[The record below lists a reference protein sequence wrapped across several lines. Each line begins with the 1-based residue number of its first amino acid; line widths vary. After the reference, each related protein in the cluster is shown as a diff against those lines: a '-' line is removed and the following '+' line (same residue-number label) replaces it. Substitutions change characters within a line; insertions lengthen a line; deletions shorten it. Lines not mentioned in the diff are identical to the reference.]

1 MPLVVLVVVLL
12 LTIVAGIALMPV
24 ALVLRYR
31 TGTARRTARG
41 WVVTTN
47 FVGIALSTVIFL
59 VGAAVTA
66 YWVPDA
72 FRYSL
77 VGLGVGCALGIA
89 GLALSRWEPG
99 PRGLIYTPNRW
110 LVLAITLMV
119 TARILFGF
127 WRGWQS
133 WRAGFEGTSLLVSA
147 GVAQVA
153 GRGRGRAWVLPDL
166 LGWSQAA
173 PTASPDL
180 AGSAARSAVH
190 QRPTSAPR

>member
-1 MPLVVLVVVLL
+1 
-12 LTIVAGIALMPV
+12 MPV
-24 ALVLRYR
+24 ALITRYR

-47 FVGIALSTVIFL
+47 LVGIALSTVIFL
-59 VGAAVTA
+59 AGAAVTS

-110 LVLAITLMV
+110 LVLAITLTV

-127 WRGWQS
+127 WRGWQT

-147 GVAQVA
+147 DVAKSLAA
-153 GRGRGRAWVLPDL
+153 GAIVFGLLPDL
-166 LGWSQAA
+166 LGWGQAA
-173 PTASPDL
+173 PTASPDVV
-180 AGSAARSAVH
+180 GSAARSAVH
-190 QRPTSAPR
+190 QRQTSAPR

>member
-1 MPLVVLVVVLL
+1 VPFVVVVVVLL

-47 FVGIALSTVIFL
+47 FVGIALSTLLFL
-59 VGAAVTA
+59 IGAAVTA

-72 FRYSL
+72 FTYSL
-77 VGLGVGCALGIA
+77 IGLAVGCALGIV

-127 WRGWQS
+127 RRGWHT

-147 GVAQVA
+147 DVDKSLAAGAVVLGYYLIYWAGV
-153 GRGRGRAWVLPDL
+153 RRRLRRL
-166 LGWSQAA
+166 
-173 PTASPDL
+173 
-180 AGSAARSAVH
+180 RM
-190 QRPTSAPR
+190 

>member
-1 MPLVVLVVVLL
+1 MPLVVLVLVLL

-47 FVGIALSTVIFL
+47 LVGIAVSTVIFL
-59 VGAAVTA
+59 AGAAVTA

-110 LVLAITLMV
+110 LVLGITLMV

-127 WRGWQS
+127 WRGWQT
-133 WRAGFEGTSLLVSA
+133 WRAGVEGTSLLVSA
-147 GVAQVA
+147 GVAQSLAA
-153 GRGRGRAWVLPDL
+153 GAVVLGYYL
-166 LGWSQAA
+166 IYW
-173 PTASPDL
+173 
-180 AGSAARSAVH
+180 AGVRRRLRRH
-190 QRPTSAPR
+190 RI

>member
-1 MPLVVLVVVLL
+1 VPLVVLVAVLL

-59 VGAAVTA
+59 AGAAVTA
-66 YWVPDA
+66 YWVPAA
-72 FRYSL
+72 FTYSL
-77 VGLGVGCALGIA
+77 IGLAVGFALGIA

-110 LVLAITLMV
+110 LVLAITVMV
-119 TARILFGF
+119 TGRILFGF
-127 WRGWQS
+127 WRGWET

-147 GVAQVA
+147 GVAKSLGA
-153 GRGRGRAWVLPDL
+153 GAVVLGYYL
-166 LGWSQAA
+166 IYWGGVRRRL
-173 PTASPDL
+173 
-180 AGSAARSAVH
+180 RRH
-190 QRPTSAPR
+190 RM